1 MHSTG
6 ATLGQ
11 DCRTVVCS
19 TAGWPHPRLWIL
31 EQEPTWLG
39 PARLGPCFPRAAPLE
54 CSVIDPRSLG
64 NLLFQ
69 PSNVRTRAEFCFL
82 YFYFFDEQYSIT
94 IVLFPPPLLLREGKG
109 SSFSRISTPPLLS
122 SRVEPERSS
131 GRFDTGVGRTPQRPA
146 SFTPH
151 ELKLSGLI
159 ALRIGGS
166 SSAVQSTAATV
177 AAAVGIT
184 KLPLPTTTSL
194 ERLIRREE
202 NVHTRHHAVETC
214 RQESPVIKPRSW
226 QKTSAGYIRATR
238 STPFTPWAGNGLPGE
253 IESNQT
259 RTTTHI
265 WSHASS
271 INGGGQGAHHGWSP
285 SKSCSSTTHL
295 GCWWTK
301 LLRRAFRAR
310 WSAAQ
315 SR

>member
-1 MHSTG
+1 MHATG

-19 TAGWPHPRLWIL
+19 TAGWPHPRLCIL

-39 PARLGPCFPRAAPLE
+39 SARLGPCFPRAAPLE

-69 PSNVRTRAEFCFL
+69 PSNARTRAEVCFFVFL
-82 YFYFFDEQYSIT
+82 FFLMDNIRLP
-94 IVLFPPPLLLREGKG
+94 LFPPPLLSGEGKG
-109 SSFSRISTPPLLS
+109 SSFSRISTPPLS

-177 AAAVGIT
+177 AAAVGIIT
-184 KLPLPTTTSL
+184 NCPCPQPPHSK
-194 ERLIRREE
+194 ELIRR
-202 NVHTRHHAVETC
+202 VKRTHTTSHRRNLSTGVTC
-214 RQESPVIKPRSW
+214 
-226 QKTSAGYIRATR
+226 
-238 STPFTPWAGNGLPGE
+238 
-253 IESNQT
+253 NQT
-259 RTTTHI
+259 QVLAEDICRGHSSDEI
-265 WSHASS
+265 HPPHAM
-271 INGGGQGAHHGWSP
+271 GWERVA
-285 SKSCSSTTHL
+285 
-295 GCWWTK
+295 G
-301 LLRRAFRAR
+301 
-310 WSAAQ
+310 
-315 SR
+315 